1 MSVPRQRQLLRLRST
16 ETTSNA
22 VSFPASL
29 KRFAE
34 IAPSECRFPGKGVR
48 DDLVEIAVYRFPAE
62 LLMGSRR
69 ISNHRRHVTRPRLAK
84 LDLEAHPRDAPDGV
98 DQLKDR
104 KASAISTIYGQA
116 NPTAPQPRQSKE
128 VSIYKVCNMHEVADA
143 RAITGRIVGTE
154 DRDGSP
160 LSQR

>member
-48 DDLVEIAVYRFPAE
+48 DDLVEIVVYRFPAE
-62 LLMGSRR
+62 PLMGSRR
-69 ISNHRRHVTRPRLAK
+69 LSNHRRHVTRPGLAK
-84 LDLEAHPRDAPDGV
+84 LALEVHPRDAPDGV

-104 KASAISTIYGQA
+104 KAPAISTIYEQA
-116 NPTAPQPRQSKE
+116 NPNAPQPRHRHDVSTSK
-128 VSIYKVCNMHEVADA
+128 
-143 RAITGRIVGTE
+143 
-154 DRDGSP
+154 
-160 LSQR
+160 